1 MPKLIWREPIE
12 TTTITNKPP
21 GGEGPGLET
30 VPRARLSPEQQAEPR
45 RRVITL
51 GDIAGRESGGLVVLL
66 VAIGALTLA
75 SDEFLT
81 GNNLSNLAR
90 QVAIFGIIA
99 VGQLLVILTAG
110 IDLSV
115 GSILGL
121 SGASTA
127 QFLVAG
133 MPIVPAI
140 LLGVGIGTALGVVN
154 GLLVTRALLP
164 PFIATL
170 GMLGIARGI
179 VLVSTDAQT
188 IQGVPEAFQVIAN
201 GTILGIPNL
210 LIVAAAV
217 TAVMWFV
224 LTRTVFGRYIYAVGS
239 NPESAR
245 LAGVPV
251 RMVTI
256 SVYMISGL
264 LAGLGGVLLASRL
277 GAGIPT
283 AGTGFELSA
292 IAACVIGGASLFGAK
307 GSAIGAATGALIM
320 GPQQRRQP
328 PGDQRLL
335 PADRHRR
342 AHPCRGRVRPA
353 EHQTVGLQRRLTP
366 VSPVP
371 AAQRRG
377 GPPSPSVRSTRRPE
391 SRQVTIPT
399 YAAVAP

>member
-1 MPKLIWREPIE
+1 MAKLIWREPIA
-12 TTTITNKPP
+12 TTRITGRQP
-21 GGEGPGLET
+21 GGEEPVT
-30 VPRARLSPEQQAEPR
+30 RAEAKAKAP

-66 VAIGALTLA
+66 VAVGALTLA

-115 GSILGL
+115 GSVLGL

-133 MPIVPAI
+133 VPIWPAL
-140 LLGVGIGTALGVVN
+140 LLGVGIGTALGIAN
-154 GLLVTRALLP
+154 GLLVTQAKLP

-188 IQGVPEAFQVIAN
+188 VQGLPESFQTIAN

-210 LIVAAAV
+210 LIIAALV

-224 LTRTVFGRYIYAVGS
+224 LTRTVFGRYIYA
-239 NPESAR
+239 ER
-245 LAGVPV
+245 
-251 RMVTI
+251 
-256 SVYMISGL
+256 
-264 LAGLGGVLLASRL
+264 
-277 GAGIPT
+277 
-283 AGTGFELSA
+283 
-292 IAACVIGGASLFGAK
+292 
-307 GSAIGAATGALIM
+307 
-320 GPQQRRQP
+320 
-328 PGDQRLL
+328 
-335 PADRHRR
+335 
-342 AHPCRGRVRPA
+342 
-353 EHQTVGLQRRLTP
+353 
-366 VSPVP
+366 
-371 AAQRRG
+371 
-377 GPPSPSVRSTRRPE
+377 
-391 SRQVTIPT
+391 
-399 YAAVAP
+399 

>member
-12 TTTITNKPP
+12 TTTIVNRPP
-21 GGEGPGLET
+21 GGAEAGQKTAPRPGE
-30 VPRARLSPEQQAEPR
+30 APELATGTR
-45 RRVITL
+45 RRVLTL

-66 VAIGALTLA
+66 VAVGALTLA

-81 GNNLSNLAR
+81 ANNLANLAR

-115 GSILGL
+115 GSVLGL
-121 SGASTA
+121 AGASTA
-127 QFLVAG
+127 QLLVAG
-133 MPIVPAI
+133 LPILPSI
-140 LLGVGIGTALGVVN
+140 LLGVGIGTGLGIVN

-170 GMLGIARGI
+170 GMLGIARGM
-179 VLVSTDAQT
+179 VLLSTDAQT

-210 LIVAAAV
+210 LIIAVAV
-217 TAVMWFV
+217 TAAMWFV
-224 LTRTVFGRYIYAVGS
+224 LSRTVFGRYIYAVGS

-251 RMVTI
+251 RLVTI
-256 SVYMISGL
+256 SVYVISGT

-307 GSAIGAATGALIM
+307 GSAIGAFTGALIM
-320 GPQQRRQP
+320 GVLNNGGNLLAINAFYLQIAIGVLILVAVGFDQLNARRSS
-328 PGDQRLL
+328 
-335 PADRHRR
+335 A
-342 AHPCRGRVRPA
+342 
-353 EHQTVGLQRRLTP
+353 
-366 VSPVP
+366 
-371 AAQRRG
+371 G
-377 GPPSPSVRSTRRPE
+377 G
-391 SRQVTIPT
+391 
-399 YAAVAP
+399 

>member
-12 TTTITNKPP
+12 TTTITNRPP
-21 GGEGPGLET
+21 GGEADDTAAPKTE
-30 VPRARLSPEQQAEPR
+30 PKPSQAPEPR

-81 GNNLSNLAR
+81 ANNLSNLAR

-127 QFLVAG
+127 QLLVAG
-133 MPIVPAI
+133 APILASI
-140 LLGVGIGTALGVVN
+140 LLGVGIGTGLGLVN

-170 GMLGIARGI
+170 GMLGIARGM

-188 IQGVPEAFQVIAN
+188 IQGIPDAFQDIAN

-210 LIVAAAV
+210 LIIAAVV

-264 LAGLGGVLLASRL
+264 LAGLGGVLLTSRL

-292 IAACVIGGASLFGAK
+292 IAACVIGGASLFGAR

-320 GPQQRRQP
+320 GVLNNGGNLLAINAFYLQIAI
-328 PGDQRLL
+328 GVLILVAVGFDQLN
-335 PADRHRR
+335 
-342 AHPCRGRVRPA
+342 
-353 EHQTVGLQRRLTP
+353 
-366 VSPVP
+366 
-371 AAQRRG
+371 
-377 GPPSPSVRSTRRPE
+377 TRR
-391 SRQVTIPT
+391 S
-399 YAAVAP
+399 AASGG

>member
-12 TTTITNKPP
+12 TTTITNRPP
-21 GGEGPGLET
+21 GGETDDASALET
-30 VPRARLSPEQQAEPR
+30 VPQPRQALEPKGEPR

-127 QFLVAG
+127 QLLVAG
-133 MPIVPAI
+133 VPILPSI
-140 LLGVGIGTALGVVN
+140 LLGVGIGTALGIVN

-170 GMLGIARGI
+170 GMLGIARGM

-201 GTILGIPNL
+201 GTVLGVPNL
-210 LIVAAAV
+210 LIIAAVV

-320 GPQQRRQP
+320 GVLNNGGNLLAINAFYLQIAI
-328 PGDQRLL
+328 GVLILVAVGFDQLN
-335 PADRHRR
+335 
-342 AHPCRGRVRPA
+342 
-353 EHQTVGLQRRLTP
+353 
-366 VSPVP
+366 
-371 AAQRRG
+371 
-377 GPPSPSVRSTRRPE
+377 TRR
-391 SRQVTIPT
+391 S
-399 YAAVAP
+399 AASGG

>member
-12 TTTITNKPP
+12 TTTITNRPP
-21 GGEGPGLET
+21 GGEADDTAAPKTE
-30 VPRARLSPEQQAEPR
+30 PKPSQAPEPR

-81 GNNLSNLAR
+81 ANNLSNLAR

-127 QFLVAG
+127 QLLVAG
-133 MPIVPAI
+133 APILASI
-140 LLGVGIGTALGVVN
+140 LLGVGIGTGLGLVN

-170 GMLGIARGI
+170 GMLGIARGM

-188 IQGVPEAFQVIAN
+188 IQGIPDAFQDIAN

-210 LIVAAAV
+210 LIIAAVV

-264 LAGLGGVLLASRL
+264 LAGLGGVLLTSASER
-277 GAGIPT
+277 ASPPR
-283 AGTGFELSA
+283 APASSSA
-292 IAACVIGGASLFGAK
+292 RSPPASSAAPAF
-307 GSAIGAATGALIM
+307 SARGAARSA
-320 GPQQRRQP
+320 P
-328 PGDQRLL
+328 P
-335 PADRHRR
+335 
-342 AHPCRGRVRPA
+342 
-353 EHQTVGLQRRLTP
+353 
-366 VSPVP
+366 
-371 AAQRRG
+371 
-377 GPPSPSVRSTRRPE
+377 PE
-391 SRQVTIPT
+391 R
-399 YAAVAP
+399 